1 MIFRQNRKEFAACF
15 LPEKRRKSGYFR
27 ALTEFCAGLMCPT
40 GRNSSHTW
48 PAATRRFAGGKGET
62 ARADAAPE
70 DERRQGSFRPDG
82 RSAAAAPQI
91 CRRKEADSFR
101 PVGRSAAAAP
111 QICRHKEAGSFRQR
125 AEARLQLRKSAG
137 AKKRAL
143 SARTGEARL
152 RGGQKSPGFPG

>member
-27 ALTEFCAGLMCPT
+27 ALTEFCAGLMRPA

-62 ARADAAPE
+62 ARADVAPE
-70 DERRQGSFRPDG
+70 DERRQ
-82 RSAAAAPQI
+82 
-91 CRRKEADSFR
+91 
-101 PVGRSAAAAP
+101 
-111 QICRHKEAGSFRQR
+111 GSFRQR

-137 AKKRAL
+137 AKKRAP